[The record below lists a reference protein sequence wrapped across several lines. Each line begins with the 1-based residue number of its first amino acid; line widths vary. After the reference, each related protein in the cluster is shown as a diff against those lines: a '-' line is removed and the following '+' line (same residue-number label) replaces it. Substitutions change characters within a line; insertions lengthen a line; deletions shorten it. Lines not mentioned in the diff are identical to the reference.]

1 MDKKMIQ
8 KLRSDWANFVDTL
21 VAMGLLR
28 SAFAMAFIVATVV
41 ILLYLFKATGEN
53 LQNFD

>member
-1 MDKKMIQ
+1 MGKKTIQ
-8 KLRSDWANFVDTL
+8 KLRGVWANFIDTL
-21 VAMGLLR
+21 VAMGFLR
-28 SAFAMAFIVATVV
+28 SVLAMAFIAVTVV